1 MQRRPIKDK
10 RRAGFRNQGVLLVS
24 WKSLYTSVCL
34 FFIQILFSQI
44 SLKYSSTQAPASQE
58 IIPWHKA
65 LAILKPTQHTRPGDL
80 RETSARSRLTTN
92 RPHLRKLCASL
103 DEKLR
108 PQNQQETLQVL
119 GRPDTQAADQGTRPP
134 MSPQIPATGSC
145 GILLKGLYLLPLESG
160 KYSCCCV

>member
-24 WKSLYTSVCL
+24 WKSLTSVCL
-34 FFIQILFSQI
+34 FLIQILFSQI
-44 SLKYSSTQAPASQE
+44 SLKCSWTQVPASQE

-65 LAILKPTQHTRPGDL
+65 LAILTPTQHTQPEDL
-80 RETSARSRLTTN
+80 RETLALSPLITN

-103 DEKLR
+103 DENLR

-145 GILLKGLYLLPLESG
+145 GILLKGLHPLPLESG
-160 KYSCCCV
+160 KYNCCWV